1 MHRSDIETAGRN
13 DMPEKIEVEVGPR
26 RAATHEI
33 VPDDIARTA
42 SMAKRFWRQSSAS

>member
-1 MHRSDIETAGRN
+1 
-13 DMPEKIEVEVGPR
+13 MPEKIEVEVGPR

-42 SMAKRFWRQSSAS
+42 FKVDGEKILEAKLSELMNLLWHP